1 MKKWD
6 NLEIEVLIFKNI
18 LIRLRAVK
26 LFYNR
31 LYKLCIL
38 VFFIWSLPLHSVG
51 QDSSASGWQITAS
64 DTSNYAGI
72 TLANGR
78 IGLLANKEPFKVKSI
93 ILNNVFDKE
102 SERGVSRIMKGIN
115 FANMDMTIDGV
126 KIDESTVTNWK
137 QVLNMKEA
145 ALTTSFD
152 FQEKAKIS
160 YTIYALRGMPYSG
173 LIKVTI
179 IPLKNIDI
187 HVSGKILCPI
197 TYKEPV
203 NTFENLVDLETE
215 MPLLQTTA
223 KGPFGKHTLATT
235 ASFIFKDKSPE
246 LTHNLTSPY
255 YNELSFEK
263 NLLKGQSYE
272 FAWAGAAGSTQDF
285 NDPLSETAR
294 MVLFIMQGNEDAVI
308 QKHKQ
313 LWEELWQG
321 DIEIKGDIQSQLD
334 VRLALY
340 HLYSFSRANT
350 NLSISPMGLSSQGY
364 NGHVFWDTELWMY
377 PPLLILNQ
385 DIALSLLNYRFDRLE
400 KAKQKAS
407 LFGYSGAMFPWES
420 DDTGEEACPVW
431 ALTGTFEH
439 HITADVAIAYW
450 NYYKCYNDKKWL
462 EEKGYPL
469 LKEVADFWV
478 SRSVKNDDE
487 SYSIHNVV
495 GANEFAQNI
504 DDNAFTN
511 GSALR
516 ALEYASLAAKEL
528 NMFPNP
534 DWEKVAKN
542 MKFHYFPS
550 GVTMENSVYKGE
562 IIKQA
567 DVNLLAYPLEIITNK
582 DQIIRDLE
590 YYEPKISPE
599 GPAMGLSV
607 FSILYA
613 RLGDE
618 NKAFD
623 LFKKSYYP
631 NKRPPFGAL
640 SEAANSNNPYFATGA
655 GGMLQAVLFG
665 FGGLRISDQG
675 IIQENPCLP
684 KAWESLTI
692 KGVGLEKKSFYITH

>member
-1 MKKWD
+1 MK
-6 NLEIEVLIFKNI
+6 F
-18 LIRLRAVK
+18 
-26 LFYNR
+26 FYNR
-31 LYKLCIL
+31 LLTVLSFIVL
-38 VFFIWSLPLHSVG
+38 VITMPSQSLAQFSV
-51 QDSSASGWQITAS
+51 SSAWQITAT

-78 IGLLANKEPFKVKSI
+78 IGLLADKHPFKVKSI

-102 SERGVSRIMKGIN
+102 SDDGVSRIMKGLN
-115 FANMDMTIDGV
+115 FANMDLTIDGE
-126 KIDESTVTNWK
+126 KIDSYNIKNWK
-137 QVLNMKEA
+137 QVFNMKEA
-145 ALTTSFD
+145 SLTTSFD
-152 FQEKAKIS
+152 FRDKAKIT
-160 YTIYALRGMPYSG
+160 YTLYALRGMPYSG
-173 LIKVTI
+173 LIKVKLF
-179 IPLKNIDI
+179 PLKDI
-187 HVSGKILCPI
+187 KLLVSGKILCPDA
-197 TYKEPV
+197 YKDPV
-203 NTFENLVDLETE
+203 NTFKQLRDLDVE

-223 KGPFGKHTLATT
+223 KGAYGKHLLATT
-235 ASFIFKDKSPE
+235 AAFIFNDDQPD
-246 LTHNLTSPY
+246 LTHKISSPY
-255 YNELSFEK
+255 ANELRFEK
-263 NLLKGQSYE
+263 EISSGVSYE
-272 FAWAGAAGSTQDF
+272 FGWAGAAGSTHDF

-308 QKHKQ
+308 QKHK
-313 LWEELWQG
+313 ELWAELWTG
-321 DIEIKGDIQSQLD
+321 DIEIEGDIQSQQD

-340 HLYSFSRANT
+340 HLYAFSRAQS
-350 NLSISPMGLSSQGY
+350 NLSIPPMGLSSQDY

-377 PPLLILNQ
+377 PPLLVFNQ
-385 DIALSLLNYRFDRLE
+385 EIALSLLNYRSDRLE
-400 KAKQKAS
+400 KAIQKAT

-439 HITADVAIAYW
+439 HITADVAIAFW
-450 NYYKCYNDKKWL
+450 NYYKSYHDKKWL
-462 EEKGYPL
+462 TESGYPL

-478 SRSVKNDDE
+478 SRSTKNKDG

-511 GSALR
+511 GSAKR

-528 NMFPNP
+528 NLAPNP
-534 DWEKVAKN
+534 LWENVAN
-542 MKFHYFPS
+542 NIKFHYFS
-550 GVTMENSVYKGE
+550 NGVTMENAVYNGE

-590 YYEPKISPE
+590 YYEPKISPK

-607 FSILYA
+607 FSVLYA
-613 RLGDE
+613 RLGNDE
-618 NKAFD
+618 KAFD

-640 SEAANSNNPYFATGA
+640 SESATSNNPYFATGA

-665 FGGLRISDQG
+665 FGGLRITDHG
-675 IIQENPCLP
+675 IIQEKPCLP
-684 KAWESLTI
+684 KAWERLTI
-692 KGVGLEKKSFYITH
+692 KGVGPDKKTYSITN